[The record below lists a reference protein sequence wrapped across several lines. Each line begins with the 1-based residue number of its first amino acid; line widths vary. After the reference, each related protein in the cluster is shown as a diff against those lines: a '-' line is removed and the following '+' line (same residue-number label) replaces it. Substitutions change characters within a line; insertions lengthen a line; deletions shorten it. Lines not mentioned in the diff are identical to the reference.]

1 MTGAAALE
9 TNGLG
14 KRYRASW
21 ALQDCSFRIPAGRV
35 AALVGPNGSGKSTLL
50 QLAAGLISPTS
61 GQVRTLGHRPDDPH
75 AEVLPAIGFLA
86 QDQPLY
92 KSFSVNDL
100 LAYGRHTNPRWDDT
114 EARHRLEIL
123 EIPLNRKA
131 GTLSG
136 GQQTEV
142 ALSLCLSKHPDLLL
156 LDEPVSRLDPLARVR
171 FLSTLMDVVAS
182 EGTTVVVSSHVL
194 SDLERVCDF
203 VIILSSS
210 RVQVAQDIDELL
222 ATHKILIGV
231 ESAGAWSSSNGAV
244 IRSSRTDRQT
254 TLLVRGSSPV
264 LDPRWDVQQPTLEEI
279 VLAYLE
285 NPSAGSSQRLETLE
299 AS

>member
-1 MTGAAALE
+1 MTGPAALE
-9 TNGLG
+9 ANGLG
-14 KRYRASW
+14 KRYHSSW
-21 ALQDCSFRIPAGRV
+21 ALQDCSFRLPAGRV

-50 QLAAGLISPTS
+50 QLAAGLIGPSS
-61 GQVRTLGHRPDDPH
+61 GQVTTLGHRPDDPR
-75 AEVLPAIGFLA
+75 ADVLPAIGFLA

-92 KSFSVNDL
+92 RNFSVNDL
-100 LAYGRHTNPRWDDT
+100 LAYGRHTNPRWDDVN
-114 EARHRLEIL
+114 ARHRLESL
-123 EIPLNRKA
+123 GIPLNRKA

-142 ALSLCLSKHPDLLL
+142 ALSLCLSKHPELLL

-171 FLSTLMDVVAS
+171 FLSTLMDVVVS

-210 RVQVAQDIDELL
+210 RIQVAQDIEELL
-222 ATHKILIGV
+222 ATHRILIGI
-231 ESAGAWSSSNGAV
+231 ESVGAWSSSNGAV
-244 IRSSRTDRQT
+244 IRCRRTDRQI
-254 TLLVRGSSPV
+254 TLLVRRSSAV
-264 LDPRWDVQQPTLEEI
+264 LDPRWDVRQPTLEEI

>member
-1 MTGAAALE
+1 MTGPAALE
-9 TNGLG
+9 ANGLG
-14 KRYRASW
+14 KRYHSSW
-21 ALQDCSFRIPAGRV
+21 ALQDCSFRLPAGRV

-50 QLAAGLISPTS
+50 QLAAGLISPSS
-61 GQVRTLGHRPDDPH
+61 GQVTTIGHRPDDPR
-75 AEVLPAIGFLA
+75 ADVLPAIGFLA

-92 KSFSVNDL
+92 KNFSVNDL
-100 LAYGRHTNPRWDDT
+100 LTYGRHTNPRWDDAD
-114 EARHRLEIL
+114 ARHRLESL
-123 EIPLNRKA
+123 GIPLNRKA

-142 ALSLCLSKHPDLLL
+142 ALSLCLSKRPDLLL

-171 FLSTLMDVVAS
+171 FLSTLMEVVAS
-182 EGTTVVVSSHVL
+182 EGATVVVSSHVL

-203 VIILSSS
+203 LIILSSS
-210 RVQVAQDIDELL
+210 RVQVAQDIEELL
-222 ATHKILIGV
+222 ATHRILVGA
-231 ESAGAWSSSNGAV
+231 ESAAAWSNSIGTV
-244 IRSSRTDRQT
+244 IRSRQTDRQT

-264 LDPRWDVQQPTLEEI
+264 LDPRWDVRQPTLEEI

-285 NPSAGSSQRLETLE
+285 NPSAGSSQRLETLA

>member
-1 MTGAAALE
+1 MTGPAALE
-9 TNGLG
+9 ANGLG
-14 KRYRASW
+14 KLYRGNW
-21 ALQDCSFRIPAGRV
+21 ALQDCSFRLPAGRV

-61 GQVRTLGHRPDDPH
+61 GQVRTLGLRPDDPR
-75 AEVLPAIGFLA
+75 AEVLPTIGFLA

-92 KSFSVNDL
+92 KNFSVNDL
-100 LAYGRHTNPRWDDT
+100 LAYGRHTNPRWDDAN
-114 EARHRLEIL
+114 ARHRLDGL
-123 EIPLNRKA
+123 GIPLKRKA

-142 ALSLCLSKHPDLLL
+142 ALSLCLSKRPDLLL

-182 EGTTVVVSSHVL
+182 EGTTVMVSSHVL

-203 VIILSSS
+203 VIILSGS
-210 RVQVAQDIDELL
+210 RVQIAQNIEELL
-222 ATHKILIGV
+222 ATHRILIGIH
-231 ESAGAWSSSNGAV
+231 SAAASSNSMGAV
-244 IRSSRTDRQT
+244 IRSSQTDRQT
-254 TLLVRGSSPV
+254 TLLVRGRSPV
-264 LDPRWDVQQPTLEEI
+264 VDPRWDVRQPTLEEI

-285 NPSAGSSQRLETLE
+285 NPSAGSSQRLETLG

>member
-1 MTGAAALE
+1 MTGPAALE
-9 TNGLG
+9 ANGLG
-14 KRYRASW
+14 KRYHSSW
-21 ALQDCSFRIPAGRV
+21 ALQDCSFRLPAGRV
-35 AALVGPNGSGKSTLL
+35 AALVGPNGSGKRTLL
-50 QLAAGLISPTS
+50 QLAAGLSRPRS
-61 GQVRTLGHRPDDPH
+61 GQGATIGHRPGDPRGD
-75 AEVLPAIGFLA
+75 VLPAIGFLA

-92 KSFSVNDL
+92 KNFSVNDL
-100 LAYGRHTNPRWDDT
+100 LAYGRHTNPRWDDAD
-114 EARHRLEIL
+114 ARHRLESL
-123 EIPLNRKA
+123 GIPLNRTA

-142 ALSLCLSKHPDLLL
+142 ALSLCLSKHQELLL

-203 VIILSSS
+203 VIILSAS

-222 ATHKILIGV
+222 ATHRILIGV
-231 ESAGAWSSSNGAV
+231 QGAAASSGSIGTV
-244 IRSSRTDRQT
+244 IRSSQIDRQT

-264 LDPRWDVQQPTLEEI
+264 LDPRW
-279 VLAYLE
+279 
-285 NPSAGSSQRLETLE
+285 
-299 AS
+299 

>member
-1 MTGAAALE
+1 MTGSAALE
-9 TNGLG
+9 ANGLG
-14 KRYRASW
+14 KRYRTTW
-21 ALQDCSFRIPAGRV
+21 ALQDCSFRVPAGRV

-50 QLAAGLISPTS
+50 QLAAGLISPSS
-61 GQVRTLGHRPDDPH
+61 GQVRTLGLRPDDPR
-75 AEVLPAIGFLA
+75 ADVLPAIGFLA

-92 KSFSVNDL
+92 KSFTVSDL
-100 LAYGRHTNPRWDDT
+100 LSYGRHANTRWDDAD
-114 EARHRLEIL
+114 ARHRLESLGITL
-123 EIPLNRKA
+123 GRRA

-142 ALSLCLSKHPDLLL
+142 ALSLCLSKHPNLLL

-203 VIILSSS
+203 VIILSAS

-222 ATHKILIGV
+222 ATHRILIG
-231 ESAGAWSSSNGAV
+231 AQGAAASSGSVGTV
-244 IRSSRTDRQT
+244 IRSRQTDRQT
-254 TLLVRGSSPV
+254 TLLVSGSSPM
-264 LDPRWDVQQPTLEEI
+264 LDPRWDVRQPTLEEV

-285 NPSAGSSQRLETLE
+285 NPSAGSSQRLEAME

>member
-1 MTGAAALE
+1 MTGPAALE
-9 TNGLG
+9 ANGLG
-14 KRYRASW
+14 KRYRGNW
-21 ALQDCSFRIPAGRV
+21 ALQDCSFRLPAGRV

-61 GQVRTLGHRPDDPH
+61 GQVRTLGLRPDDPR

-92 KSFSVNDL
+92 KNFSVNDL
-100 LAYGRHTNPRWDDT
+100 LAYGRHTNPRWDDAN
-114 EARHRLEIL
+114 ARHRLDGL
-123 EIPLNRKA
+123 GIPLKRKA

-171 FLSTLMDVVAS
+171 FLSTLMEVVAS
-182 EGTTVVVSSHVL
+182 EGATVVVSSHVL

-203 VIILSSS
+203 LIILSSS
-210 RVQVAQDIDELL
+210 RVQVAQDIEELL
-222 ATHKILIGV
+222 ATHRILVGA
-231 ESAGAWSSSNGAV
+231 ESAAAWPNSIGTV
-244 IRSSRTDRQT
+244 IRSRQTDRQA

-264 LDPRWDVQQPTLEEI
+264 LDPRWDVRQPTLEEI

-285 NPSAGSSQRLETLE
+285 NPSAGSSQRLETLA